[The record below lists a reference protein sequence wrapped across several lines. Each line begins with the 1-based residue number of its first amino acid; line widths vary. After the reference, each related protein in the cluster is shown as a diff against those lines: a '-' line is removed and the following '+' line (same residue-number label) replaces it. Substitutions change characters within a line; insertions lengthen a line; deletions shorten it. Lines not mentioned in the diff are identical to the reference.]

1 MDSNQVIESIL
12 YVEDEHSAR
21 EELSEV
27 LEDFCDTLYTAANGL
42 EGLELFK
49 KHHPKIVISDIKMPK
64 LTGIEMAK
72 QIYEIEPDAH
82 VIFTTAFTDT
92 EFLHEAISVHADNY
106 ILKPIDLDILVTEL
120 TKLIKNLNLKKDIE
134 KTTQQIFT
142 QKKELETILNTV
154 VDGIAILNFQGQILY
169 ANPAYEKMLGYSLQ
183 ELQKLNIQKSNFLKN
198 YEEFQKVFSL
208 VKEKNYIEHFT
219 NECRT
224 KNNHDIVVDMS
235 LALMP
240 DKERVLIST
249 KDITKETQTKRKV
262 QEYLEI
268 IDKNVITV
276 TTDLEGKIIYAS
288 TKFCE
293 ISEYSEDELIGKT
306 FAVIR
311 DPRQSIDLYEKLWEN
326 IQAGKIWQ
334 GKLRNLTKSKEYF
347 WVDVKIYPTY
357 DENSIRTGYT
367 AIYKDLTTLQKL
379 SEIAVKDALT
389 DIYNRRYFNEFYPK
403 YLQAAQRNNELV
415 CFAMFD
421 IDFFKQYNDT
431 YGHQAGDEALIKVAK
446 TIRAKLHR
454 GTDYLFRLGG
464 EEFAILFKAT
474 SKEHAQK
481 FANELLLALSA
492 QKIPHKNSSVS
503 PYLSISMGL
512 LCREATKI
520 LDESMLYKEVDDLL
534 YQAKENGRNK
544 AIFGD

>member
-1 MDSNQVIESIL
+1 MHSSQTIDSIL
-12 YVEDEHSAR
+12 YVEDEHSTR
-21 EELSEV
+21 KELSEI

-49 KHHPKIVISDIKMPK
+49 KHNPKIIISDIKMPK

-72 QIYEIEPDAH
+72 QIYAIEPDAH

-92 EFLHEAISVHADNY
+92 EFLHEAISVHAENY
-106 ILKPIDLDILVTEL
+106 ILKPIDLDVLITEL
-120 TKLIKNLNLKKDIE
+120 TKLIKNINLKKDIE

-169 ANPAYEKMLGYSLQ
+169 ANPAYERMLGYSLQ
-183 ELQKLNIQKSNFLKN
+183 ELQQLDIQKSNFLKN

-240 DKERVLIST
+240 DKKRVLIST
-249 KDITKETQTKRKV
+249 KDITKETQTKRKI

-268 IDKNVITV
+268 IDNNVLTV
-276 TTDLEGKIIYAS
+276 TTDLEGNIIYAS

-293 ISEYSEDELIGKT
+293 ISEYSEDELIGKN
-306 FAVIR
+306 FATLKDSNQPQEV
-311 DPRQSIDLYEKLWEN
+311 YEKLWKT
-326 IQAGKIWQ
+326 IKADQIWQ
-334 GKLRNLTKSKEYF
+334 GNLSHKTKSGKYF
-347 WVDVKIYPTY
+347 WVNIKICPIYN
-357 DENSIRTGYT
+357 EEGLKTGYM
-367 AIYKDLTTLQKL
+367 AIYEDCTALQKL
-379 SEIAVKDALT
+379 SEVALKDALT
-389 DIYNRRYFNEFYPK
+389 EVYNRRYFNEIYPK
-403 YLQAAQRNNELV
+403 YIQAAKRHNELV

-446 TIRAKLHR
+446 TIQTKLNR

-464 EEFAILFKAT
+464 EEFGILFKAT
-474 SKEHAQK
+474 SKKQAK
-481 FANELLLALSA
+481 NFAKELLQALNA
-492 QKIPHKNSSVS
+492 EQIPHEASSIS
-503 PYLSISMGL
+503 PYLSISIGL
-512 LCREATKI
+512 LCREAQKI
-520 LDESMLYKEVDDLL
+520 TDESILYKEVDNLL
-534 YQAKENGRNK
+534 YKAKDNGRDQV
-544 AIFGD
+544 AFGE